1 MLLGPV
7 GDCGSRAE
15 GVRGG
20 ELATRQGLPSRQKL
34 LPDPPDIFVDPV
46 GLVVAVGEK
55 RAASEDQEPE
65 NQQGAPESSARARP
79 PFLGRRRYP
88 KGRYAGSPMPE
99 IER

>member
-88 KGRYAGSPMPE
+88 KGR
-99 IER
+99 